1 LNTAYVRSSP
11 LDHLLLRIRDYR
23 SCHSSKASSAAA
35 IARSTSASV
44 PRWNPPRLSPVAGP
58 GRIEDGR
65 EYWDVRYA
73 GEQSEI
79 ESQIDAVCE
88 QTGADSTIA
97 RIGSGGNSSDVWR
110 RLDVLTRNRR
120 VSTRELAAEMDIS
133 KTTLL
138 EHLRKAESK
147 LLDPDE

>member
-1 LNTAYVRSSP
+1 
-11 LDHLLLRIRDYR
+11 
-23 SCHSSKASSAAA
+23 
-35 IARSTSASV
+35 
-44 PRWNPPRLSPVAGP
+44 
-58 GRIEDGR
+58 
-65 EYWDVRYA
+65 VRYA
-73 GEQSEI
+73 GERSEI

-88 QTGADSTIA
+88 QTGADRTIA

-138 EHLRKAESK
+138 EHPRKAESK